1 MLYRVLLRL
10 EGINGNWLMVRRLR
24 FRGAANYLN
33 HPIFLAY
40 ALRVYVFSLSL
51 QDWKSLEQAQPSA
64 KRQITPTTTKRTN
77 IINMKVAVI
86 MGSTSDLDIMSQAI
100 DVLEGFGVEVVKRVI
115 SAHRTPDLMCEFAK
129 SAKAEGIG
137 AIIAG
142 AGGAAHVAGVVAGMT
157 TVPVIGVPIQTKAL
171 GGMDSLL
178 SIVQMP
184 AGIPVATMAINGA
197 KNAGLFAAQI
207 LALTDAELSAKLD
220 AFRAAQTQKVLDA
233 TI

>member
-1 MLYRVLLRL
+1 
-10 EGINGNWLMVRRLR
+10 
-24 FRGAANYLN
+24 
-33 HPIFLAY
+33 
-40 ALRVYVFSLSL
+40 
-51 QDWKSLEQAQPSA
+51 
-64 KRQITPTTTKRTN
+64 
-77 IINMKVAVI
+77 MKVAVI
-86 MGSTSDLDIMSQAI
+86 MGSTSDLEI
-100 DVLEGFGVEVVKRVI
+100 KVI

-129 SAKAEGIG
+129 SAKSQGIG

-207 LALTDAELSAKLD
+207 LALTDESLAAKLD
-220 AFRAAQTQKVLDA
+220 AFRKEQTQKVLDA